1 MAEVFLAVSVPIAGF
16 RLPWA
21 LDFWETYPV
30 PPPSTAYGFLLSL
43 VGEPDR
49 QRHAG
54 TEVAIGLLQEGA
66 ISTVLRTAWRTKDG
80 KAGPGVGN
88 NRTPVLREVLT
99 GLAVAIGVRT
109 GTDPGHPAL
118 VERVQAVMNGAWP
131 DRFGGL
137 SLGESTFLVND
148 VSLLR
153 EPARWLAGT
162 TQATITMPIW
172 ADQAG
177 FTTTR
182 WGQFEIL
189 TQAEERPPSSAWVR
203 VEPGPA

>member
-1 MAEVFLAVSVPIAGF
+1 MADALLAVTVPIAGF

-21 LDFWETYPV
+21 LDFWETYPA

-43 VGEPDR
+43 VGETDR
-49 QRHAG
+49 SRH
-54 TEVAIGLLQEGA
+54 IGAELAVGILQEGA
-66 ISTVLRTAWRTKDG
+66 LSTVLRTAWRTKDA

-109 GTDPGHPAL
+109 GADQNQPAL
-118 VERVQAVMNGAWP
+118 ASRVQGILDGAWP

-137 SLGESTFLVND
+137 SLGESTFLVD
-148 VSLLR
+148 EVSPLR
-153 EPARWLAGT
+153 QHAQWLAVTGRGT
-162 TQATITMPIW
+162 MTMPVW

-182 WGQFEIL
+182 WGQFEVL
-189 TQAEERPPSSAWVR
+189 PERSAAPPAGAWVR
-203 VEPGPA
+203 IEPGTA